1 MSEYRREY
9 QVDIIVRAFGN
20 LKLAEK
26 CCNSIRAN
34 TPDVPYQLIFID
46 NGTPPD
52 AWGACYPIEH
62 EEGTIVS
69 LPFNHGSVRAINVG
83 LSLALLS
90 DAPYILLLDNDTCV
104 PDGDQ
109 YWLERFI
116 GYFDDPQVGAAG
128 AVTDFCA
135 GPQNIERLP
144 DRLEGQP
151 PHETVL
157 VSFALMLRKEAV
169 DQVLFFDERYEPG
182 NFEDYD
188 YCLQLREA
196 GWKCVIADSV
206 FIEHEGHATFKN
218 MNLNNLLARNTQ
230 KFQDKWGLA
239 RLKSLGVRL

>member
-1 MSEYRREY
+1 MNEYRREY

-20 LKLAEK
+20 TELSEK
-26 CCNSIRAN
+26 CCDSIFDN
-34 TPDVPYQLIFID
+34 TLDIPYQLIFID
-46 NGTPPD
+46 NGGEHPTTP
-52 AWGACYPIEH
+52 AIAEM
-62 EEGTIVS
+62 GTIVK

-90 DAPYILLLDNDTCV
+90 DAPYILLLDNDTEI
-104 PDGDQ
+104 PAGDH

-116 GYFDDPQVGAAG
+116 TYFDDPKVGAAG

-135 GPQNIERLP
+135 GPQHIERLP
-144 DRLEGQP
+144 DRVEGQP
-151 PHETVL
+151 PHEVPVL
-157 VSFALMLRKEAV
+157 VSFAMMLRKTAV

-206 FIEHEGHATFKN
+206 FIHHEGHATFKN
-218 MNLNNLLARNTQ
+218 MNLNNLLAQNTQ
-230 KFQDKWGLA
+230 KFRDKWTATKLDA
-239 RLKSLGVRL
+239 MGVRL

>member
-1 MSEYRREY
+1 MNEYRKEY

-20 LKLAEK
+20 TKLSEK
-26 CCNSIRAN
+26 CCDSIFDN
-34 TPDVPYQLIFID
+34 TPDVPYQLIYVD
-46 NGTPPD
+46 NGTIGYRPVFDNDDP
-52 AWGACYPIEH
+52 A
-62 EEGTIVS
+62 TVVR

-90 DAPYILLLDNDTCV
+90 DAPYILLLDNDTEI
-104 PDGDQ
+104 PAGDH

-116 GYFDDPQVGAAG
+116 TYFDDPKVGAAG

-135 GPQNIERLP
+135 GPQHIERLP
-144 DRLEGQP
+144 DRAEGQP
-151 PHETVL
+151 PHEVPVL
-157 VSFALMLRKEAV
+157 VSFALMLRKTAV

-218 MNLNNLLARNTQ
+218 MNLNNLLAQNTQ
-230 KFQDKWGLA
+230 KFCDKWTATKLDA
-239 RLKSLGVRL
+239 MGVRL